1 MKPMENMKPI
11 KKIISVLLFQSLLF
25 APSMAKAYGLEGH
38 LSILNIAL
46 NQLSVEKRAKITP
59 LLSDILDQLS
69 DSEKNLNP
77 IISASWLDNMRN
89 IEVLSKAHFSGR
101 TIHNPQK
108 IPLPK
113 NANEVLFYKLDL
125 YWNLAKVLDAFRKHK
140 LNPKDNPLSKFKQS
154 LLLMYLVHLVGDAH
168 QPLHVIEPLY
178 KAYKTK
184 RNPYGK
190 TYGAN
195 SILVKTSATGKC
207 LRTRELHA
215 IWDGM
220 GCLTD
225 AARKQYPPDTG
236 NIQEYFI
243 NAEKFFAK
251 NLVKDFAAN
260 IVKSATID
268 PKKYQMGF
276 STKTWIND
284 LQQFDKNVFS
294 AIDADIFKLKDPK
307 DSIVLTDD
315 YLNNVK
321 QTTINLVYL
330 AGLRLGYI
338 LNSIF

>member
-1 MKPMENMKPI
+1 MKPI
-11 KKIISVLLFQSLLF
+11 KKIIYVLLFQSLLF
-25 APSMAKAYGLEGH
+25 APSMVKAYGLEGH

-59 LLSDILDQLS
+59 LLSDILNQLS
-69 DSEKNLNP
+69 DSEKDLDP
-77 IISASWLDNMRN
+77 IISASWLDNMQN

-101 TIHNPQK
+101 TIHNPQN
-108 IPLPK
+108 ISLPEH
-113 NANEVLFYKLDL
+113 ANEVLFYKLDI
-125 YWNLAKVLDAFRKHK
+125 YWNLEEVLYAFKQHK
-140 LNPKDNPLSKFKQS
+140 LNPKDYSLSKFKQS
-154 LLLMYLVHLVGDAH
+154 LLLMYLVHLIGDAH

-184 RNPYGK
+184 ENPYGE

-195 SILVKTSATGKC
+195 SVLVDTSQASMC
-207 LRTRELHA
+207 LRTKKLHA

-225 AARKQYPPDTG
+225 KARKQYPPKTG
-236 NIQEYFI
+236 TIQQYFI
-243 NAEKFFAK
+243 NAEKFFVK
-251 NLVKDFAAN
+251 NLVKDFSAN

-268 PKKYQMGF
+268 PKKYQMDYD
-276 STKTWIND
+276 TKTWIND
-284 LQQFDKNVFS
+284 LQQFNNNVFS

-315 YLNNVK
+315 YLKNVQ

-338 LNSIF
+338 LNLIY